1 MTSDEQDHNKSIP
14 RYRSTA
20 GFSLLEMMAVIDL
33 ILLLAVFALPGFHSA
48 MAHAHEIVLREQLFT
63 LRCQIDRFTQN
74 YERGPASLEELVEKE
89 YLGALPVDPFT
100 GSNATWQVD
109 TETASVSL
117 DPSAPAGIADVHSG
131 FPDIAL
137 DGTAY
142 STW

>member
-1 MTSDEQDHNKSIP
+1 
-14 RYRSTA
+14 
-20 GFSLLEMMAVIDL
+20 MAVIDL

-48 MAHAHEIVLREQLFT
+48 MVHAREMVLREELFAM
-63 LRCQIDRFTQN
+63 RCQIDRFTQD
-74 YERGPASLEELVEKE
+74 YERGPASLEESVEKE
-89 YLGALPVDPFT
+89 YLGALPVDPLT

-109 TETASVSL
+109 TETATVSL

-131 FPDIAL
+131 SSDTAL